1 MKPIQYIDVLLK
13 EIENLEEF
21 ISNKEQSD
29 LKLLSLFNF
38 NQYIYLII

>member
-1 MKPIQYIDVLLK
+1 MKPMQYVDVLLK

-29 LKLLSLFNF
+29 LN
-38 NQYIYLII
+38 